1 MILTFSVVP
10 RTPSGEDKY
19 ILMRKNNENEVV
31 SHETKD
37 NFTVFNVGDIDVV
50 SSTNIRA
57 EMKSPCNN
65 FG

>member
-1 MILTFSVVP
+1 MILTFSAVP

-19 ILMRKNNENEVV
+19 ILMRKNNENEVA

-50 SSTNIRA
+50 SSTNVKA
-57 EMKSPCNN
+57 
-65 FG
+65 